1 MSAPQTSPQLLPL
14 VARIER
20 LASQWLAGRLSDC
33 GLSHAEFRLLGIL
46 HDDTE
51 GKTQKDLAFGLGL
64 DASGVSVA
72 LKRLE
77 EKGYV
82 VRRRDPKDARLVRV
96 RLANAHVADI
106 KGIVSE
112 LEKIATAD
120 LDPEDRARLQRT
132 LVEIAR
138 NLSRACHDLQAGIE

>member
-1 MSAPQTSPQLLPL
+1 MPAPQTSPQILPL

-20 LASQWLAGRLSDC
+20 LAGQWLAGRLSDC

-46 HDDTE
+46 HDDPE
-51 GKTQKDLAFGLGL
+51 GKTQKDLALGLGL

-96 RLANAHVADI
+96 RLADAHVADI

-112 LEKIATAD
+112 LERTATAG
-120 LDPEDRARLQRT
+120 LDPEDSARMRQALA
-132 LVEIAR
+132 EIAR
-138 NLSRACHDLQAGIE
+138 NLSRACVDL